1 MTTKPDPLITFI
13 VPVYNEEQN
22 VSLLH
27 KKLSELLG
35 RMKQKYEIIFVDDG
49 STDNTFKE
57 LSKLRNVNIIKF
69 RKNFGQTA
77 AMSAGF
83 REAKG
88 DIIISMDGDLQNNP
102 EDIPRLVNKIQ
113 EGYDVVCGWRIQR
126 NDTFTKKLLS
136 RIANTLRRLL
146 ITEAV
151 HDSGCSLKAYRREC
165 FEDIDLYGEMH
176 RYIPALLGWKGFKI
190 TEIKVSHHQRK
201 YGKTKYGYARV
212 AKGLIDLINV
222 LFWRKYSTRPLH
234 LFGGIGLVLSMLGLL
249 LGFGLVVARQFYGY
263 ALAKSN
269 LPLLAVFLFVVGVQ
283 FFISGLMADISVKNY
298 YGTNGRR
305 NYSIEKIVKK

>member
-1 MTTKPDPLITFI
+1 MKISVVI
-13 VPVYNEEQN
+13 PVYNEEQN

-27 KKLSELLG
+27 KKLSELLS

-49 STDNTFKE
+49 STDNTFRE
-57 LSKLRNVNIIKF
+57 LSKLKNANVIKF

-136 RIANTLRRLL
+136 RIANTLRRIL

-212 AKGLIDLINV
+212 AKGLMDLINV

-234 LFGGIGLVLSMLGLL
+234 LFGGTGLVLSMLGLL
-249 LGFGLVVARQFYGY
+249 LGFGLVVARHFYGY
-263 ALAKSN
+263 ALATSN
-269 LPLLAVFLFVVGVQ
+269 LPLLAVFLFVIGLQ